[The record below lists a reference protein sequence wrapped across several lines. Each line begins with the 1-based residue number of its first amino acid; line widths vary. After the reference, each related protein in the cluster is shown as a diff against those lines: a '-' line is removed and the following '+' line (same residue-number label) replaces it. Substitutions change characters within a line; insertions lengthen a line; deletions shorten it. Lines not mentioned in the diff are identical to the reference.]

1 MINGVGNLFAF
12 TDNNVSSNNSLE
24 IINDN
29 SFAEMLNKLQKEDIY
44 SENTTNKSVNRED
57 YKNNDNIENHDKDDF
72 QKYLET
78 LETIEESEISKTNDE
93 YEKQNDKNEIINHKE
108 ENENNENI
116 IEEKNISDNNL
127 ESSLENER
135 VNNENNSDSSKETLI
150 ANKKSNSINSIISI
164 KEKAKNI
171 IENNNLITKN
181 AKSDKN
187 AEKLY
192 SLNITTEEKESL
204 IKEIDNLKKEIN
216 SLDAKELNDKEKE
229 DLITLLE
236 SLENIKNMILEN
248 SKEKNAD
255 NLKETKEL
263 QIKNSDEKN
272 IKEPKENLKE
282 IELNKNSEN
291 TEEIATEYNFDFED
305 NIELNKRENKNENLN
320 NNSNNNL
327 NKTISDDKG
336 AELTVINMK
345 DSSEGANLKGF
356 NHYNNVSKT
365 QNGNNL
371 TENIIKFQDLM
382 GKLVEKAQVAINNGK
397 SEVLMSLNPEYLG
410 KVRLKISMEGDNF
423 VGKIFVDNAEIKD
436 IFTKNLDT
444 VITSLN
450 EVGIN
455 IEGFDVMLRQD
466 MPNEEFPEFADN
478 NLFGIFNDESGDF
491 AEEMAA
497 DIINYIVPERKLNL
511 LI

>member
-371 TENIIKFQDLM
+371 TESIIKFQDLM

-450 EVGIN
+450 EIGIN

-478 NLFGIFNDESGDF
+478 NPFGIFNDESGDF

>member
-192 SLNITTEEKESL
+192 SLNMTTEEKESL
-204 IKEIDNLKKEIN
+204 IKEIDNLRKEIN

-229 DLITLLE
+229 DLFNLLE
-236 SLENIKNMILEN
+236 SLENIKNMVLEN

-327 NKTISDDKG
+327 NKTISDNKG

>member
-44 SENTTNKSVNRED
+44 SENTTNKSISRED
-57 YKNNDNIENHDKDDF
+57 YKNNDNIENHDKDNF

-93 YEKQNDKNEIINHKE
+93 YKKQNDKNEIINHKE
-108 ENENNENI
+108 ENENNKNN

-150 ANKKSNSINSIISI
+150 ANKKSNSLNSIISI

-192 SLNITTEEKESL
+192 SLNMTEEKESL
-204 IKEIDNLKKEIN
+204 IKEIDNLRKEIN
-216 SLDAKELNDKEKE
+216 SLDAKELNDKGKE
-229 DLITLLE
+229 DLFNLLE

-255 NLKETKEL
+255 NLKEMKEL
-263 QIKNSDEKN
+263 QIKNLDEKN
-272 IKEPKENLKE
+272 IKEQKENLKE
-282 IELNKNSEN
+282 IELNKNLEN
-291 TEEIATEYNFDFED
+291 TEEIAAEYNFDFEN
-305 NIELNKRENKNENLN
+305 NIELNKRESKNENLN
-320 NNSNNNL
+320 NNSNNNF

-345 DSSEGANLKGF
+345 DSPEGANLKGF

-478 NLFGIFNDESGDF
+478 NPFGIFNEEGEDF

>member
-450 EVGIN
+450 EIGIN

-466 MPNEEFPEFADN
+466 MPNDEFPEFADN
-478 NLFGIFNDESGDF
+478 NPFGIFNDESGNF

>member
-57 YKNNDNIENHDKDDF
+57 YKNNYNIENHDKDDF

-192 SLNITTEEKESL
+192 SLNMTTEEKESL

-236 SLENIKNMILEN
+236 SLENIKNMVLEN

-327 NKTISDDKG
+327 NKTISDNKG

>member
-12 TDNNVSSNNSLE
+12 TDNNVSSNSSLE

-135 VNNENNSDSSKETLI
+135 VDNENNSDSSKETLI

-478 NLFGIFNDESGDF
+478 NPFGIFNDESGDF